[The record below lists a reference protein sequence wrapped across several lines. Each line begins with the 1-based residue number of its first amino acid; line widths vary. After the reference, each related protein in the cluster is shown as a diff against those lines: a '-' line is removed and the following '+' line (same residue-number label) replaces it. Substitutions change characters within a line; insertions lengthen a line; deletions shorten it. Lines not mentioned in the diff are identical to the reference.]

1 MDLHRKTLRHS
12 TSVGFAVIALTFGCA
27 ADSSAAEKKGG
38 AATGKTVTAVLKT
51 DKGEFTLELFPDK
64 APKTVANFLD
74 YARAGFYDGTIFHR
88 VVQGFVVQG
97 GGFTPNMVQK
107 ETKSPVVNESS
118 NRLKNV
124 RGTVAM
130 ARQRAPDT
138 ATSQFY
144 INLSDNAALD
154 YGANGPDVPGYTVF
168 ARVTQGLDVIDAI
181 AKSPVGNQGRFA
193 NVPKTPIRITSVQ
206 VKGKS

>member
-1 MDLHRKTLRHS
+1 MKLNWKTCKETMSIKL
-12 TSVGFAVIALTFGCA
+12 AIAALMMACA
-27 ADSSAAEKKGG
+27 ADSSAAAKKGD
-38 AATGKTVTAVLKT
+38 ATTGKTVTAVFKT
-51 DKGEFTLELFPDK
+51 DKGEFTLELLPEK

-97 GGFTPNMVQK
+97 GGFTTKMVQK
-107 ETKSPVVNESS
+107 ETKAPVVNESN
-118 NRLKNV
+118 NRLRNL

-154 YGANGPDVPGYTVF
+154 YGANGPDAPGYTVF
-168 ARVTQGLDVIDAI
+168 GRVTQGLDVIDAI
-181 AKSPVGNQGRFA
+181 AKSPVGNEGRFA

-206 VKGKS
+206 VKDKS